1 MRALERRLFA
11 CVPRAAR
18 ALLELASEQ
27 PAPRGGLSS
36 PESMLDLERISHS
49 CTRGGAGTLRCDCVR
64 YAAP

>member
-27 PAPRGGLSS
+27 PAPRGGLVAREHVG
-36 PESMLDLERISHS
+36 PGANQPLMH
-49 CTRGGAGTLRCDCVR
+49 TRGRWD
-64 YAAP
+64 AAL